1 MIRVFLVD
9 DHAVL
14 RQGLRLIL
22 QAVPEIQVVGEAASG
37 QEALD
42 RVPVVRPDVV
52 LLDISLPDVDG
63 LEVAQRLRDLAPDT
77 RIIMLTVS
85 DNRQDVVR
93 AARAGV
99 RGYILKSADA
109 EEVIQAI
116 REVVK
121 GGAVFP
127 PRLTALL
134 LEAMTRPAPNQ
145 VAFTERELAVL
156 RLIARG
162 LGNKEI
168 AARLSLSENT
178 VKTHVRNILS
188 KLNARSRAEAA
199 AYAVR
204 AGIVPNEDSS
214 PD

>member
-214 PD
+214 PG

>member
-214 PD
+214 PS

>member
-134 LEAMTRPAPNQ
+134 LEAMTRSTPDQ

-168 AARLSLSENT
+168 AAQLSLSENT

-214 PD
+214 PS

>member
-1 MIRVFLVD
+1 M
-9 DHAVL
+9 
-14 RQGLRLIL
+14 
-22 QAVPEIQVVGEAASG
+22 
-37 QEALD
+37 
-42 RVPVVRPDVV
+42 
-52 LLDISLPDVDG
+52 
-63 LEVAQRLRDLAPDT
+63 
-77 RIIMLTVS
+77 
-85 DNRQDVVR
+85 
-93 AARAGV
+93 
-99 RGYILKSADA
+99 
-109 EEVIQAI
+109 IQAI

-214 PD
+214 PS